1 MHSHG
6 RGYIEAAFEAA
17 ASIMLMAEGLEEG
30 NNTARAKAVDLSSCK
45 QSS

>member
-6 RGYIEAAFEAA
+6 RGYIEAAFEVA
-17 ASIMLMAEGLEEG
+17 ASIMLMAERLEEG
-30 NNTARAKAVDLSSCK
+30 NTARAKAVDLSSCK